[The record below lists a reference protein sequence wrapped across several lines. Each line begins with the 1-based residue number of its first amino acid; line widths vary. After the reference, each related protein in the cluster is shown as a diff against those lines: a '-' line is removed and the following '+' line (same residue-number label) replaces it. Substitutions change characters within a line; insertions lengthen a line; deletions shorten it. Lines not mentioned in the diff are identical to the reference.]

1 MDFLSDSDIVNSLLK
16 TKGGMGG
23 GGGGGEGETEDLI
36 MLIL

>member
-23 GGGGGEGETEDLI
+23 GRGERGRQKT
-36 MLIL
+36 

>member
-16 TKGGMGG
+16 TKGGMGE
-23 GGGGGEGETEDLI
+23 GGGGEGETEDLI

>member
-23 GGGGGEGETEDLI
+23 GGGAGETEDLI

>member
-23 GGGGGEGETEDLI
+23 GGGGEGETEDLI